1 MPHTVSED
9 YMSEKELLPVIN
21 EEGEFIR
28 LAPRSECHNG
38 ESMLLHPVVHLHII
52 NSEGELFLQKRSM
65 TKDIQPGRWD
75 TSVGGHVDPGET
87 VEEALRREAAEEAG
101 MDGFKYVFIKK
112 YIWQSDRERELVH
125 SFYTRCDKEP
135 ETDPGEIDEGRF
147 WSRKEIEDNLGT
159 GTFTPN
165 FEHEYR
171 QVLKD
176 CLN

>member
-38 ESMLLHPVVHLHII
+38 KSMLLHPVVHLHII
-52 NSEGELFLQKRSM
+52 NDRGEIFLQKRSAA
-65 TKDIQPGRWD
+65 KDIQPGKWD

-87 VEEALRREAAEEAG
+87 VEEALKREAAEEAG